1 MVKVTR
7 RREGKRIKR
16 PGKVRYF
23 DYGFLGMVFVLL
35 AFGLVMLYSSSA
47 YFAASHYGSPTYFLK
62 RQMIMAAIGLVA
74 MAVMAYLP
82 YQLMMKCDKTI
93 FFVTFFLCCVVLVV
107 GHEANGQAR
116 WIPIGS
122 IRFQPS
128 ELAKPAVAVAIASW
142 ITKKRDKLF
151 RLEHMGIG
159 LLTTVVM
166 AVPILLNNLSTA
178 VIVGGIGIAM
188 MFVATKR
195 KFELA
200 GITGALGALALL
212 LTKFK
217 GGYRSSRIANWLHPE
232 RASDDEGYQ
241 VLQGLYA
248 IGSGGPFGKGLGSS
262 VQKLGKI
269 PEVQNDMIFT
279 VIVEELGIFG
289 AVCVVIMFLILLWRM
304 MFIAVHARDM
314 FGSFLVIGIMVH
326 VSLQVILNI
335 AVASNTIPNTGVTLP
350 FISYGGTSLIILLA
364 EMGIVLSVSRQ
375 IPLDQPEL

>member
-1 MVKVTR
+1 MVKAR
-7 RREGKRIKR
+7 RRNGKRIKR

-47 YFAASHYGSPTYFLK
+47 YFAATHYGNPTYFLK
-62 RQMIMAAIGLVA
+62 RQMGMAIVGLIV
-74 MAVMAYLP
+74 MAVAAYFP
-82 YQLMMKCDKTI
+82 YQLLLKWDKAIYLVTI
-93 FFVTFFLCCVVLVV
+93 LLCFLVLII

-116 WIPIGS
+116 WIPLGP

-128 ELAKPAVAVAIASW
+128 ELAKPAVAVAISSW
-142 ITKKRDKLF
+142 ITKRRDKLF
-151 RLEHMGIG
+151 RLEHMGVGIAITG
-159 LLTTVVM
+159 FM
-166 AVPILLNNLSTA
+166 ALPIVLNNLSTA
-178 VIVGGIGIAM
+178 VIVAGIGIAM

-195 KFELA
+195 KRELVCV
-200 GITGALGALALL
+200 TLALGGLAYLA
-212 LTKFK
+212 TKLK
-217 GGYRSSRIANWLHPE
+217 GGYRSSRITNWLHPE
-232 RASDDEGYQ
+232 LASDDEGYQ

-279 VIVEELGIFG
+279 VIVEELGVFG

-304 MFIAVHARDM
+304 MFIAIHARDM
-314 FGSFLVIGIMVH
+314 FGSFVVIGIMVH
-326 VSLQVILNI
+326 VSLQVIFNI